1 MVNGIVAAMLAVE
14 TVSDLRTRTV
24 SAVRLA
30 VFTAGA
36 VAANIVLYY
45 QPIWSMLGGM
55 AVGALLFV
63 YAFATKEG
71 IGYGDCFVF
80 VCAGAYIGL
89 HENIRLLFF
98 SLLAAMTVGGI
109 RAAVHKGSMKSRVPF
124 VPCILGVYTVMT
136 VVGIIS

>member
-1 MVNGIVAAMLAVE
+1 MINGIVAAMLAVE

-30 VFTAGA
+30 VFTTGA

-63 YAFATKEG
+63 YALVTKEG
-71 IGYGDCFVF
+71 IGYGDCLVF

-98 SLLAAMTVGGI
+98 SLLAAMAVGGI

-136 VVGIIS
+136 VVRIIS